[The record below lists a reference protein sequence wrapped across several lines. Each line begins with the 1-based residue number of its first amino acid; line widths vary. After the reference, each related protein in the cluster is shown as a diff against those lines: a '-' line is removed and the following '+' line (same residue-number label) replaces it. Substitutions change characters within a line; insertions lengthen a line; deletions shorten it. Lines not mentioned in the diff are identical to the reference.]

1 MLYEELLDEAYTH
14 YQIYTYEKP
23 LSSRIKG
30 LYADGVIWINKFLPY
45 LDKGCAIAEELG
57 HHNTS
62 VGDILDQHDVINRR
76 QELRARQWGH
86 GRVIPLYRFVDAHKA
101 KISGRYDLANYL
113 GVTEEFLQETV
124 DRYRDKYGL
133 YKVVDD
139 RYIVLFDPIDVM
151 EVI

>member
-1 MLYEELLDEAYTH
+1 MLYEELLDEAYTCH
-14 YQIYTYEKP
+14 QILTYEKP
-23 LSSRIKG
+23 LSLRIKG

-45 LDKGCAIAEELG
+45 LDKGCVMAEELG

-62 VGDILDQHDVINRR
+62 VGDILDQDDVSNRR
-76 QELRARQWGH
+76 QELRARQWGY
-86 GRVIPLYRFVDAHKA
+86 GRVIPLYHFIDAYRA
-101 KISGRYDLANYL
+101 KISGRYDLANYF
-113 GVTEEFLQETV
+113 GVTEEFLQATV

-133 YKVVDD
+133 HKILDD